1 MLCMFC
7 KIRGVFDP
15 SCA

>member
-1 MLCMFC
+1 MFC